1 MFARSFFVLF
11 SLSAAFGQTEF
22 FPLHV
27 GNQWVYRGEGRI
39 ASGPVVV
46 DIPRSEMINNREY
59 YLVRN
64 LGESDAWLR
73 MEDDGTLYALDRG
86 TGRES
91 VWAAFATP
99 ERQEY
104 RTSINPCNQTARVE
118 SRSGTVKTPA
128 AEFVNVLE
136 VSYPAAN
143 CADAGL
149 TRDWFVPYIGLVQRE
164 STTIAG
170 PRFLKLAYS
179 RVGGV
184 TVLSEPEIGFA
195 LTLDSSAPEG
205 DTLVARL
212 TVRSTQSK
220 PLTLDFTSSQRY
232 DFEIRNSAG
241 EVVYRWSASRAFLQ
255 ALGSEEIVGER
266 NWVEELP
273 LTVGGRRLPAGRY
286 MVEGWLTARP
296 ESGAFRATLGFEIR

>member
-73 MEDDGTLYALDRG
+73 MEDDGTLYALDRTSG
-86 TGRES
+86 TES
-91 VWAAFATP
+91 VWAGFGTP
-99 ERQEY
+99 EGREY
-104 RTSINPCNQTARVE
+104 RTAINPCNQTARVE
-118 SRSGTVKTPA
+118 SRNGTVRTPA

-164 STTIAG
+164 SLTIAG
-170 PRFLKLAYS
+170 PRYLKLAYS

-184 TVLSEPEIGFA
+184 TVLSEPELGVS
-195 LTLDSSAPEG
+195 LTLDSRAPEG